1 MRGIGKITRATANAC
16 MTVTVCSDLALELV
30 PGEPDGHPWVQIH
43 RTVYFYGFF
52 FLICLFLLVN
62 LNAYAYFRAFIKT
75 NVTGTTLTFSAEFF

>member
-52 FLICLFLLVN
+52 FFNLFVS
-62 LNAYAYFRAFIKT
+62 F
-75 NVTGTTLTFSAEFF
+75 GES